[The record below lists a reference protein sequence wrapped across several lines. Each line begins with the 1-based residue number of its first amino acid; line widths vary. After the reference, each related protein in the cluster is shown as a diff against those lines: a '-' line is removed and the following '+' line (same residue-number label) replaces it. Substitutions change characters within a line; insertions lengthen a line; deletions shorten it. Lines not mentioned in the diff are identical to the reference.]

1 MKTKIKLHFLICLS
15 VLFSLCFSTV
25 YTQVIND
32 DYNVFVQATGYWF
45 TYDHNGSSTNY
56 PRFSMEIDPDGGD
69 LTANCDLVGWDG
81 SGYEHFWSWAADTP
95 SSNYAANGKK
105 VLYNQN
111 NVSTP
116 YYDFTFTTWDENGCS
131 SVYRYNTGCESGIWP
146 FITTFSDKNRHKWCM
161 FRDIRQ
167 GSSFPGSYYEPWDY
181 ISGDS
186 NKPGIRTR
194 RTWRYAK
201 GRSTDPLDFGAL
213 TYGNRKFHSN
223 WNNGPAS
230 GSDND
235 MGYHDDWKPE
245 DNGSFSNDRDV
256 TYRFTVDNASYVT
269 IETDWSSTDFDTKVH
284 LVRWL
289 GSDNFEYITS
299 NSDVSAGNAQSS
311 LTQGIP
317 PGTYYAI
324 VEGENGESGE
334 FQVSVVANEIDFTEG
349 SISHSRPW
357 IEPGCTLTM
366 PIASVDAYVS
376 VGDVNYSWEKKDTST
391 NLWEII
397 PGAVNATL
405 TGPELG
411 SLLYDTDIRRVA
423 TSYNWSK
430 YSNPLSFAVT
440 TTKSNG
446 KISGK
451 VTGPGG
457 VNMSGVTIYAEISNS
472 QGQCPGHIYE
482 TTTDGSGQY
491 ILTELYY
498 GLNTA
503 SDTIPDVNFRV
514 WAEFFTHDFNPM
526 DHNVTLNTITPEK
539 TGYDFVD
546 EEAVFISGHVTQT
559 DPRSELQETCGVPDA
574 NFNLNSLLQT
584 QYSDA
589 LGQYD
594 LPVIT
599 FGDNTVEPFYLNHTF
614 SPSSIEI
621 ENVVNDVSHVD
632 FDDTTTNTITGSVRA
647 CGGFGFG
654 AVELLFQDE
663 ANCFMFK
670 DTTDNIGD
678 FSIDLPARKYT
689 VQVTD
694 TDLDDTNLSAGYD
707 HNAIAD
713 YFAEEIYE
721 VDIDTSD
728 VNIYLQY
735 RQLPI
740 VTIGGLTANTCGDIV
755 VEQGVSQMLQIQI
768 TEPNTANC
776 PVDTGLVKIVNA
788 ISGLENTVIE
798 IPFSNGYVEY
808 ELTPGEPKITG
819 DFKLGFTVTAYS
831 IAKPNLKKIQ
841 SFDAIVVGNNA
852 RESTFTTVS
861 PEVPLMIL
869 RDPPGDGSYSYL
881 EQNQSSEM
889 SIGFSA
895 LSGGSVNVWSKAKVG
910 AAFSTEFFGVG
921 IESSAWG
928 ELSGSTTVDAYNV
941 SQTEAV
947 MKITNGTR
955 FETSSENDP
964 NVMGEGGDI
973 YIGAALNIH
982 YALTDIVE
990 YNETTCMVEQSVEV
1004 IMGSD
1009 IKEETQFRYTD
1020 YFIRTAVIPDL
1031 ELLMSLSTDQDEIDD
1046 YQNQIAMWN
1055 QTLELNY
1062 NLKERATD
1070 IDTFPTDISWSGAT
1084 NSELFTETSSSYTSS
1099 FEFFADMETEIAAE
1113 AGYEVAGSGASGGV
1127 SVKLRVE
1134 LGESS
1139 SSTNML
1145 QRKTGFVLSDS
1156 DPDDGFNTL
1165 VKMCPTYNTPTFE
1178 NIAGFTSCP
1187 REEGTLPID
1196 FPYLEVD
1203 NPVQL
1208 VMNASG
1214 SAGFNFELTNLSQKQ
1229 LTRSYYIDVVENS
1242 NPYGAIIDPGGAGF
1256 PLLISDIA
1264 YNQTVTRFFSIAR
1277 NPANTVDYS
1286 LEGIQFIAYP
1296 AECSDDQQEIVT
1308 SYTTV
1313 SVYFDA
1319 PCSDMTLAEPQDG
1332 WIHNTN
1338 AGDSLELRL
1347 RFYDKAQL
1355 NNVKIQYSPAGL
1367 NSWLDAVTLLPA
1379 DLEDNATAGTYVKWG
1394 LTNVEDDDYDIR
1406 VRVNCTGATV
1416 YTPRVTGV
1424 VDRVAPVVFGIPE
1437 PVDDHYDPNAND
1449 QLSVS
1454 FEEEIDCTNAV
1465 AMITDLETDQVL
1477 SATTSCAGN
1486 TLIVTPNVALNES
1499 IYRVTVT
1506 GVEDVFQNERDAYE
1520 WVFITGNYVFNP
1532 DCSSVEISNNN
1543 LNQNAISQSTYV
1555 AMQISSDG
1563 LVAQSTTIT
1572 FLAEESV
1579 DLNGG
1584 FEVEPGAI
1592 FIAEI
1597 EDCEE

>member
-1 MKTKIKLHFLICLS
+1 MKTKIKFHFLICLS
-15 VLFSLCFSTV
+15 ILFSLCFSTV
-25 YTQVIND
+25 YSQVTND

-45 TYDHNGSSTNY
+45 THDHNGSSTNY

-69 LTANCDLVGWDG
+69 LTYNCDLVGWDG

-111 NVSTP
+111 NVSTR
-116 YYDFTFTTWDENGCS
+116 YYDFTFTSWDENSCG

-146 FITTFSDKNRHKWCM
+146 FITTFSDKNRQKWCM
-161 FRDIRQ
+161 LRDIQQ
-167 GSSFPGSYYEPWDY
+167 GSSFPGSYYEAWDY
-181 ISGDS
+181 ISS
-186 NKPGIRTR
+186 SSANPGIKTR
-194 RTWRYAK
+194 RTWRYSK
-201 GRSTDPLDFGAL
+201 GRSTAPLDFGTL
-213 TYGNRKFHSN
+213 TFGIRKWHSN

-230 GSDND
+230 GSDDD
-235 MGYHDDWKPE
+235 MGYHSDWNSANNE
-245 DNGSFSNDRDV
+245 SFSDGRDV
-256 TYRFTVDNASYVT
+256 TYQFTVTDTSYVT
-269 IETDWSSTDFDTKVH
+269 IETDWIDTDFDTKVH

-289 GSDNFEYITS
+289 GSGNWEYISS
-299 NSDVSAGNAQSS
+299 NSDVSAGNNKSRLVQA
-311 LTQGIP
+311 IP
-317 PGTYYAI
+317 PGTYYTI

-334 FQVSVVANEIDFTEG
+334 IQLSVLASPLEFTNG

-366 PIASVDAYVS
+366 PIASIDAYAS
-376 VGDVNYSWEKKDTST
+376 VGGIDYSWEKMDTST
-391 NLWEII
+391 NQWETI
-397 PGAVNATL
+397 PGAINATL
-405 TGPELG
+405 TGLELG
-411 SLLYDTDIRRVA
+411 SLQYDTDIRRAA
-423 TSYNWSK
+423 TSFNWSL
-430 YSNPLSFAVT
+430 YSETINFAVAST
-440 TTKSNG
+440 ESDG
-446 KISGK
+446 QILGK

-457 VNMSGVTIYAEISNS
+457 VNMSGVTIYAEIINS
-472 QGQCPGHIYE
+472 QGQCTNNVY
-482 TTTDGSGQY
+482 TTMTDGSGQY
-491 ILTELYY
+491 VLTDLYH
-498 GLNTA
+498 GLNT
-503 SDTIPDVNFRV
+503 SLDTIPDVSFRV
-514 WAEFFTHDFNPM
+514 WAEFFTHDFNPTE
-526 DHNVTLNTITPEK
+526 HIVTLNTTTNVK

-546 EEAVFISGHVTQT
+546 EEAVFISGHVTQI
-559 DPRSELQETCGVPDA
+559 DLRSELQSTCGVPDV
-574 NFNLNSLLQT
+574 NFNLNTLLQT
-584 QYSDA
+584 QTSDE

-594 LPVIT
+594 LPVIA
-599 FGDNTVEPFYLNHTF
+599 FGDNTVEPFYLNHDL
-614 SPSSIEI
+614 SPPSIEI
-621 ENVVNDVSHVD
+621 ENVFNDVSGVN
-632 FDDTTTNTITGSVRA
+632 FDDTTTNTITGSIRA
-647 CGGFGFG
+647 CGGFAFG

-663 ANCFMFK
+663 ANCFVFR

-678 FSIDLPARKYT
+678 FTIDLPARKYT
-689 VQVTD
+689 VQVTN
-694 TDLDDTNLSAGYD
+694 TDLTETDLLTGYD

-713 YFAEEIYE
+713 YFAEEVYE
-721 VDIDTSD
+721 IDIDTSD
-728 VNIYLQY
+728 ADIYLQY

-740 VTIGGLTANTCGDIV
+740 VTIDGLSANTCGDIV
-755 VEQGVSQMLQIQI
+755 VEQGISQILQIYI
-768 TEPNTANC
+768 TEPNTFGC
-776 PVDTGLVKIVNA
+776 GVDTGLVKIVNA
-788 ISGLENTVIE
+788 ISGLENTEIE
-798 IPFSNGYVEY
+798 LPFSNGYVEY

-819 DFKLGFTVTAYS
+819 DFKLGFTVTAYA
-831 IAKPNLKKIQ
+831 IEKQNLKAVQ

-869 RDPPGDGSYSYL
+869 RDPPGDGSYAYV
-881 EQNQSSEM
+881 EQSQSSEM
-889 SIGFSA
+889 SIGFST
-895 LSGGSVNVWSKAKVG
+895 LKGGSVNVWAKNKIG

-921 IESSAWG
+921 VETATWG
-928 ELSGSTTVDAYNV
+928 ELSGSSTVGAYNV

-955 FETSSENDP
+955 FQTEDDDDP
-964 NVMGEGGDI
+964 NVMGQGGDI

-982 YALTDIVE
+982 YALTDVVE

-1009 IKEETQFRYTD
+1009 INEETQFRYTD
-1020 YFIRTAVIPDL
+1020 YFIRSAVIPDL
-1031 ELLMSLSTDQDEIDD
+1031 ELLMSLATDQDDIDD
-1046 YQNQIAMWN
+1046 YQNQIDMWY
-1055 QTLELNY
+1055 QTLDLNY
-1062 NLKERATD
+1062 GLKERATD

-1099 FEFFADMETEIAAE
+1099 YEFFAEMDSEIAAE
-1113 AGYEVAGSGASGGV
+1113 VGYEVAGSGASGGV
-1127 SVKLRVE
+1127 NVKLRLE
-1134 LGESS
+1134 LGQGTAA
-1139 SSTNML
+1139 TNML
-1145 QRKTGFVLSDS
+1145 ERKTGFVLSDS

-1165 VKMCPTYNTPTFE
+1165 VKMCPTYNTPIFE

-1203 NPVQL
+1203 NPVQ
-1208 VMNASG
+1208 VGITPNG

-1256 PLLISDIA
+1256 PLLISDVD

-1296 AECSDDQQEIVT
+1296 AACIDDRQEIVT
-1308 SYTTV
+1308 SYATV

-1319 PCSDMTLAEPQDG
+1319 PCSPMTLAEPQTG
-1332 WIHNTN
+1332 WIHNAN

-1347 RFYDKAQL
+1347 RFYNKAML

-1367 NSWLDAVTLLPA
+1367 NSWSEAVTLLPE
-1379 DLEDNATAGTYVKWG
+1379 DLDDNPDAGTYVKWG
-1394 LTNVEDDDYDIR
+1394 LENIEDNEYDIR

-1416 YTPRVTGV
+1416 YTPRVTGI

-1437 PVDDHYDPNAND
+1437 PVDDHYDPNVND

-1454 FEEEIDCTNAV
+1454 FEEEIDCANAV
-1465 AMITDLETDQVL
+1465 AIITNLETNEVL
-1477 SATTSCAGN
+1477 SATKSCAGN
-1486 TLIVTPNVALNES
+1486 TLIVTPNNVLTES
-1499 IYRVTVT
+1499 VYRVTIT
-1506 GVEDVFQNERDAYE
+1506 GVEDQYQNERDVYE

-1532 DCSSVEISNNN
+1532 DCSPVEISNNN
-1543 LNQNAISQSTYV
+1543 LNQNAISQSTYA

-1572 FLAEESV
+1572 FKAEESV
-1579 DLNGG
+1579 DLTGG
-1584 FEVEPGAI
+1584 FEVEAGAL
-1592 FIAEI
+1592 FVAEI